1 MKFKLAGKEPI
12 IVVKASVNR
21 KGPYDFAVDTGASS
35 TVLSKQT
42 AQELNV
48 TKNPSTPKKGH
59 GCCGP
64 VDLSMTTVESVRVGN
79 AEAKKLAVAI
89 MDLST
94 ISKCIE
100 IQLAGII
107 GYNFMKDYRVII
119 DYPNKQIAFEK
130 EKRPRALCQPP
141 ALVGRGLST

>member
-1 MKFKLAGKEPI
+1 MKFKLAGREKPLI
-12 IVVKASVNR
+12 IAKASVNR
-21 KGPYDFAVDTGASS
+21 KGPYAFAVDTGASS

-48 TKNPSTPKKGH
+48 TNNPSTAKEGL
-59 GCCGP
+59 GCCAP
-64 VDLSMTTVESVRVGN
+64 VNVSMTTVESVRVGKVEERN
-79 AEAKKLAVAI
+79 LAVAI

-119 DYPNKQIAFEK
+119 DYPRTQISFEK
-130 EKRPRALCQPP
+130 EKAKQK
-141 ALVGRGLST
+141 

>member
-1 MKFKLAGKEPI
+1 MKFKLAGTEKPI
-12 IVVKASVNR
+12 IIVKASVNSR
-21 KGPYDFAVDTGASS
+21 GPYDFAVDTGASA

-42 AQELNV
+42 AQELGVMN
-48 TKNPSTPKKGH
+48 NPSTLKEGH

-64 VDLSMTTVESVRVGN
+64 IDLSMTTVESVRVGN
-79 AEAKKLAVAI
+79 VEAKDLTVAI

-119 DYPNKQIAFEK
+119 DYPNTQICFERR
-130 EKRPRALCQPP
+130 ENRARMEQSIVL
-141 ALVGRGLST
+141 

>member
-1 MKFKLAGKEPI
+1 MKFKLAGREKPI
-12 IVVKASVNR
+12 IIVKASVNR

-42 AQELNV
+42 AQELGV
-48 TKNPSTPKKGH
+48 TSNPSTPKEGH
-59 GCCGP
+59 GCCGTI
-64 VDLSMTTVESVRVGN
+64 DLSMTEVESVRVGN
-79 AEAKKLAVAI
+79 VEAKSLQVAI
-89 MDLST
+89 TDLSA

-119 DYPNKQIAFEK
+119 DYPNTRISFERGK
-130 EKRPRALCQPP
+130 NKTWMKRRT
-141 ALVGRGLST
+141 SS